1 MMGLRIGDEA
11 TAGGGLIGMCFLA
24 RNESGVIVGM
34 GQIISS
40 PGRDI
45 YLVRT
50 FSMDTGE
57 KDKFLQVVK
66 VEQMARWMLFDSVES
81 MMECYSTATR

>member
-1 MMGLRIGDEA
+1 MGLRIEGEA
-11 TAGGGLIGMCFLA
+11 TAGGLIGMCFLA
-24 RNESGVIVGM
+24 RNEAGAIVGM

-66 VEQMARWMLFDSVES
+66 VEHMERWMLFDSVES

>member
-1 MMGLRIGDEA
+1 MGLRIEGEA

-24 RNESGVIVGM
+24 RNESGAIVGM
-34 GQIISS
+34 GQIMSS
-40 PGRDI
+40 PGPGI
-45 YLVRT
+45 FLVRT
-50 FSMDTGE
+50 FSMATGE

-66 VEQMARWMLFDSVES
+66 VEQMARWMLFETVEG